1 VKTIAEILGVSRS
14 NLYETPKGRSPY
26 QKAEDAILIPLI
38 RAICDQRPTYG
49 YRRISALLN
58 RGRAERGEPKVNHKR
73 VYRIMK
79 QEHLLLCRY
88 SGKPVRSHTGTIMT
102 EQSNQRWC
110 SDTFEIVCWSGEL
123 VRVAFSLDTCDREA
137 ISHLGTT
144 AGISGEMIEDL
155 IADSVASRFGLVDH
169 LPHPIEWLTDNGP
182 PYTAT
187 ETRRFAAALGL
198 IVCTTPVR
206 SPESNGMAEAFVKT
220 FKRDYVHV
228 SRLDNAAVVL
238 EQLPR
243 WFEDYN
249 THHPHKGLKMMSPRE
264 YKRFLTSPSLCP
276 VQ

>member
-1 VKTIAEILGVSRS
+1 MKTIADMLGVSRS
-14 NLYETPKGRSPY
+14 NLYETPRGRSAY
-26 QKAEDAILIPLI
+26 QKTEDAILIPQI

-58 RGRAERGEPKVNHKR
+58 RGRAERGEPGVNHKR

-79 QEHLLLCRY
+79 QAHLLLCRY

-102 EQSNQRWC
+102 EQSDQRWC

-137 ISHLGTT
+137 ISHFGTT

-155 IADSVASRFGLVDH
+155 IADSVASRFGLVDQV
-169 LPHPIEWLTDNGP
+169 PHPIQWLTDNGP
-182 PYTAT
+182 PYTAI

-206 SPESNGMAEAFVKT
+206 SQESNGMAEAFVKT

-238 EQLPR
+238 EQLPK

-249 THHPHKGLKMMSPRE
+249 NHHPHKGLKMMSPRE
-264 YKRFLTSPSLCP
+264 YKRSLTCPHSCP

>member
-1 VKTIAEILGVSRS
+1 MKMIADTLETSRS
-14 NLYETPKGRSPY
+14 NLYEKSKERAGY

-38 RAICDQRPTYG
+38 RAICNERPTYG
-49 YRRISALLN
+49 YRRVTAVLN
-58 RGRAERGEPKVNHKR
+58 RGRVEQGEPKINHKR

-79 QEHLLLCRY
+79 QQHLLLCRY
-88 SGKPVRSHTGTIMT
+88 TGRPVRSHTGVIMT
-102 EQSNQRWC
+102 EHSDQRWC
-110 SDTFEIVCWSGEL
+110 SDTFEIACWNKEL

-155 IADSVASRFGLVDH
+155 IADSVASRFGLIDQ

-182 PYTAT
+182 AYTAI
-187 ETRRFAAALGL
+187 ETRRFATSLGL
-198 IVCTTPVR
+198 RVCTTPVR

-228 SRLDNAAVVL
+228 SRLDNAQVVL
-238 EQLPR
+238 EQLPK

-249 THHPHKGLKMMSPRE
+249 NHHPHKGLKMRSPRE
-264 YKRFLTSPSLCP
+264 YKRSLTGTPVCP
-276 VQ
+276 V